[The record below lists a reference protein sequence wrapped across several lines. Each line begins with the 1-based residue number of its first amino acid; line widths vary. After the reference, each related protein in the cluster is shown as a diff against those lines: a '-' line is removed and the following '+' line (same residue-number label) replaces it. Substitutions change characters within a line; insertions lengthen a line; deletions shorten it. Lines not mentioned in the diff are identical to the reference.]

1 MSSSV
6 AINRRISR
14 DSGSGNTSDMNNSK
28 ILVIMKLKFLVEPQF
43 NNITK
48 Y

>member
-6 AINRRISR
+6 AINRRIS
-14 DSGSGNTSDMNNSK
+14 DSGSGNTTDMNNSK
-28 ILVIMKLKFLVEPQF
+28 SAIYNEAKVLSGTQF